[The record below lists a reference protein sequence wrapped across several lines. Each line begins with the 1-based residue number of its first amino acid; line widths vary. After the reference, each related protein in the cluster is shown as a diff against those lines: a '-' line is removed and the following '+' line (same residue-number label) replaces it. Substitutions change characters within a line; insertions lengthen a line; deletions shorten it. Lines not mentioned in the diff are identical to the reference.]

1 MTPNKQVSPAI
12 RILRGERDASAR
24 ATHLEAATRK
34 YLVTTIERKQMSTK
48 TNFKRIAL
56 VAVAALGLGVLSS
69 VPSQAA
75 FSGTAGSQLTI
86 TVANGTGSLSGSRSD
101 STTAGTV
108 SVTGL
113 ALLQND
119 SYTITAI
126 PKTRPT
132 GSTVSPNLLFTLI
145 DTATST
151 SAVTVKG
158 VSGVVNFTAEMNK
171 SSDTAT
177 TVSAANTAN
186 SAAYVTAKFFAFQ
199 ESLTPTN
206 DTRVA
211 GTYVYTVIV
220 TPKQAAV
227 GDGTP
232 QTTDISIT
240 IGALASA
247 GNTASAGSSGAT
259 IASGAGS
266 LPSTF
271 TLGQVD
277 STLAVAATASA
288 SASAVVR
295 VYLKNDAGGT
305 GIKDSLT
312 VTLDKGTFGTSGAGS
327 KSAVIAYDQSATG
340 ANPYLDISLY
350 PDGTTGTGTLSI
362 VTKNAGTFTKTITW
376 VSTTPAS
383 ITNALRTSVISVGS
397 TSGVVRGQELDA
409 GSNNFGL
416 TTSLFAYS
424 SDTSVIS
431 NYGTACA
438 APALDSGQY
447 YSSCSLTGVKA
458 GTATITLRDA
468 STIAAS
474 TAGVVSNGVSVR
486 VSTGVAT
493 SVKLTTDKSSYAPGE
508 KGYLIITVNDAA
520 GLVMPA
526 GTYANLFD
534 SRGIQVSSGV
544 SAASTLISSIDTITG
559 KITYNSDVFAKSSW
573 TTARSSATSIAPSSS
588 DPIAF
593 VLFYA
598 PTAAGSF
605 TFTATGDTSLPA
617 ANRVAVT
624 ATATVADSASAA
636 LAAVSALAVTVA
648 SLKTLITTLT
658 NLVLKIQKKVKA

>member
-24 ATHLEAATRK
+24 ATHLEAVTRK

-75 FSGTAGSQLTI
+75 FSGTAGSMLTI

-108 SVTGL
+108 AVSGFALAAGDSFTVT
-113 ALLQND
+113 AVN
-119 SYTITAI
+119 ITKPSANAA
-126 PKTRPT
+126 
-132 GSTVSPNLLFTLI
+132 PNLLFTLADTLTSSSNI
-145 DTATST
+145 AVRGNDGTNQRVPLSTTDTASTVAAGNTSST
-151 SAVTVKG
+151 AS
-158 VSGVVNFTAEMNK
+158 VVA
-171 SSDTAT
+171 
-177 TVSAANTAN
+177 
-186 SAAYVTAKFFAFQ
+186 AKFFAYQ

-211 GTYVYTVIV
+211 GTYVYRVV
-220 TPKQAAV
+220 ATPV
-227 GDGTP
+227 GGTA
-232 QTTDISIT
+232 QTADITIT
-240 IGALASA
+240 IGAAASA
-247 GNTASAGSSGAT
+247 SASASAGSSGAT

-271 TLGQVD
+271 TVGQVD
-277 STLAVAATASA
+277 STLAVVATAST

-305 GIKDSLT
+305 AIKDSLT

-340 ANPYLDISLY
+340 ANPYLDINLY
-350 PDGTTGTGTLSI
+350 PDGTTGTGTLNI

-416 TTSLFAYS
+416 STSLFAYS

-438 APALDSGQY
+438 APTLDGGQY

-544 SAASTLISSIDTITG
+544 SAASTLISSIDTFTG

-617 ANRVAVT
+617 ASRVAVT

>member
-1 MTPNKQVSPAI
+1 V
-12 RILRGERDASAR
+12 
-24 ATHLEAATRK
+24 TRK

-75 FSGTAGSQLTI
+75 FSGTSGSQLTL
-86 TVANGTGSLSGSRSD
+86 TVTNGTGSLSGSRSD
-101 STTAGTV
+101 STTAGTFSV
-108 SVTGL
+108 SGFAL
-113 ALLQND
+113 ALAD
-119 SYTITAI
+119 SITISAVAL
-126 PKTRPT
+126 TRPS
-132 GSTVSPNLLFTLI
+132 GSVASPKLMFTLA
-145 DTATST
+145 DTST
-151 SAVTVKG
+151 STDLTAVRGFDGTNQKVTL
-158 VSGVVNFTAEMNK
+158 STT
-171 SSDTAT
+171 DTAT
-177 TVSAANTAN
+177 TVAVGNTVNGAALL
-186 SAAYVTAKFFAFQ
+186 AARFFAYQ

-211 GTYVYTVIV
+211 GVYTYRIV
-220 TPKQAAV
+220 ATPTTGSAPA
-227 GDGTP
+227 
-232 QTTDISIT
+232 QTADISIT

-247 GNTASAGSSGAT
+247 GTTAAAGSSGAT

-277 STLAVAATASA
+277 STLAVAATASS

-305 GIKDSLT
+305 GILDSLT
-312 VTLDKGTFGTSGAGS
+312 VTLDKGTFGTAAAGS
-327 KSAVIAYDQSATG
+327 KSAVIAYNQTATG

-397 TSGVVRGQELDA
+397 TSGVVRGQEFDA

-416 TTSLFAYS
+416 STSLFAYS

-438 APALDSGQY
+438 APTLDGGQY
-447 YSSCSLTGVKA
+447 YSSCSLTGLKA

-544 SAASTLISSIDTITG
+544 SAASTLISSIDTTTG

-617 ANRVAVT
+617 ASRVAVT